1 MTDRKILKFL
11 WLLGLVLLFPT
22 LLKKP
27 IKEQLI
33 IFLLSSFFNT
43 PLDNYLVSKD
53 RLEYPVRLKNERKFT
68 KGSFLYDSILCPLIT
83 VWYYQSTQKTK
94 KLSEIILKT
103 FLFTTPQVI
112 LEALMERFTRTINY
126 KKGWKWYHSFIGIFL
141 LKLYIR
147 GFVGLINLISY
158 AQHSSEKAKGTH

>member
-1 MTDRKILKFL
+1 MGDKKILKFL
-11 WLLGLVLLFPT
+11 WGLGLGLLLPT

-43 PLDNYLVSKD
+43 PLDNYLVSTN
-53 RLEYPVRLKNERKFT
+53 RIEYPVRLKNEKKFT
-68 KGSFLYDSILCPLIT
+68 KGSFLYDSILCPLLT

-94 KLSEIILKT
+94 KIGEIFFKT

-112 LEALMERFTRTINY
+112 LEVTMERFTRTIKY
-126 KKGWKWYHSFIGIFL
+126 KKGWKWYHSYIGIFSI
-141 LKLYIR
+141 KLFIRTLVGSINYISKIQFKN
-147 GFVGLINLISY
+147 G
-158 AQHSSEKAKGTH
+158 SEN